1 MKITGMTPV
10 VNIYRKT
17 MQQARSTAEIPS
29 QQKDMLEVSAD
40 AQSFAEVLQA
50 VKSELQQPT
59 SAERLD
65 SIKERMQAGT
75 YGREEKNVAASI
87 LVDIEL

>member
-1 MKITGMTPV
+1 MCI
-10 VNIYRKT
+10 RD
-17 MQQARSTAEIPS
+17 R
-29 QQKDMLEVSAD
+29 
-40 AQSFAEVLQA
+40 LQA

-75 YGREEKNVAASI
+75 YGMDEKNVAASI